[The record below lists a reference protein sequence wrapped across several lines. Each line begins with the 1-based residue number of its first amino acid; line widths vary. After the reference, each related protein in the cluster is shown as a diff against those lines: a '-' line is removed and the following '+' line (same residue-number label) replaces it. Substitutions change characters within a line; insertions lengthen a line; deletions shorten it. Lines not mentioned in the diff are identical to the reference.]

1 MPETVTFDEDLKI
14 VRIDSYGDVT
24 VEDLRSTLA
33 SALKLHK
40 ERGLSRGFIDATK
53 VTSYPS
59 TTSIFDFGSQG
70 VDQLRGLRIAIAAPS
85 GKLVDPVFFE
95 TVTRNRGVNVRVF
108 DSTDAALAWL
118 IEEPNKELKVTQ

>member
-24 VEDLRSTLA
+24 IEDLRSTLA

-59 TTSIFDFGSQG
+59 TSSIFDFGSQG

-85 GKLVDPVFFE
+85 GKLLVDPVFFE
-95 TVTRNRGVNVRVF
+95 TVTRNRGANVRIF

-118 IEEPNKELKVTQ
+118 IEEPNKRLG